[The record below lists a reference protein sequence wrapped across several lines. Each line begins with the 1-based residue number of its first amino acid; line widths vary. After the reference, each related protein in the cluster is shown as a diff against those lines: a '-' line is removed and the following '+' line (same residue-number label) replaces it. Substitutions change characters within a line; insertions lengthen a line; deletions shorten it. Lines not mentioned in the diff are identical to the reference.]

1 VPELPEVETLVNE
14 LKPHV
19 VGKTIRKIN
28 IFRPLPIFPISPE
41 GFIRSV
47 EFRKIVDLT
56 RRAKYLIFH
65 LTPELYLLTHL
76 RMTGKFLLTN
86 HLPSPG
92 KYHRIWFSLGKN
104 KLLVFEDIRCL
115 GKMELV
121 KKLATC
127 HKLNRLGP
135 EPLSKKLNASYFNQ
149 CCNETI
155 RPIKAVLMD
164 QHKIAGI
171 GNIYA
176 SEILFQA
183 GIHPERQTKFLTHME
198 RKQIVH
204 AIKKILKKAIQLQGT
219 SVFTFRRT
227 DNKMGEFQNFL
238 KVYGKT
244 GQPCPKCNHP
254 IQRMVQYQRSTFFC
268 PQCQQ

>member
-1 VPELPEVETLVNE
+1 MPELPEVETLVRG

-28 IFRPLPIFPISPE
+28 IFRSLPILPLKPTE
-41 GFIRSV
+41 FIKSV
-47 EFRKIVDLT
+47 ESRKIVDLT

-65 LTPELYLLTHL
+65 LTPELYLLAHL
-76 RMTGKFLLTN
+76 RMTGKFILTN

-92 KYHRIWFSLGKN
+92 KYHRIWFSLGKK

-121 KKLATC
+121 TKLTTC
-127 HKLNRLGP
+127 QKLNQLGS
-135 EPLSKKLNASYFNQ
+135 EPLSKKLNISYFHK

-164 QHKIAGI
+164 QRKIAGI

-176 SEILFQA
+176 SEILFKA
-183 GIHPERQTKFLTHME
+183 GIHPERQSKFLTHIE
-198 RKQIVH
+198 RKQIIH
-204 AIKKILKKAIQLQGT
+204 AIKTILKKAIQLQGT
-219 SVFTFRRT
+219 SVSTLRRV

-238 KVYGKT
+238 NVYRKT
-244 GQPCPKCNHP
+244 GQPCPKCDRP
-254 IQRMVQYQRSTFFC
+254 IQRIVQYQRSTFFC
-268 PQCQQ
+268 PHCQH